1 MIDRTFSAA
10 LTFCVLMAAALAI
23 ASTLF
28 ASPPAAKAAHRAT
41 SGLSASG
48 IRLGNGPAAHAP
60 VKVVQLPTVVIT
72 AKRATPIAV
81 AQTDETRAATRA
93 LQ

>member
-10 LTFCVLMAAALAI
+10 LTFCVLVAAALAI

-28 ASPPAAKAAHRAT
+28 DRPARAP
-41 SGLSASG
+41 AVQ
-48 IRLGNGPAAHAP
+48 AAHAA

-72 AKRATPIAV
+72 AKRATPIAY
-81 AQTDETRAATRA
+81 AQTDETRAAARA